1 MSLLPFA
8 LPLQRRLTK
17 MYTDTKSSLAFV
29 ADPAR
34 AEDSELSNLHRKLR
48 IQKDRLTTW
57 GLRWSEAS
65 RTDSSVGPEDAD
77 IDEALASAGLA
88 DVAGSVMATINA
100 VLAEAEPLWAASG
113 RAEKAPMEKGGVVW
127 DKGRFEDLVR
137 DLTSS
142 IDTLYDISRAR
153 QTEPP
158 KKGRKI
164 EMVVEE
170 ERAFEKTRMEAPRVI
185 DPRELKGWVGA
196 GVALQSDGNS
206 LPKVLDMGKRTIL
219 YMTKQAPMRPWA
231 TESEEVCFPVML
243 EFASYDPI
251 YSITGISPSMTR
263 FEKLFAGLQKRN
275 ETGRPEFGVLNL
287 IGYFEEENSRFGLV
301 YELPARF
308 PNTTLSNSVVSRP
321 FYTRLADMLQMRA
334 QEPPLEVRYRLAY
347 NLATSVFDLHSKGV
361 VHGNLAACNIA
372 FFEQITPRPDG
383 EWVHPAVNVRRPY
396 LTAYDLFPEPGRPS
410 DAANAA
416 EVAWYRHE
424 LDPRLTPHTPLTP
437 ESRSL
442 DLYSL
447 AMLLVEIGLWSVS
460 RDIRHGVAG
469 IGIALDIKVETE
481 EVNKQLAARC
491 GTAYLRAVKAC
502 WGAVDDEISAVTR
515 PDVVLQKV
523 YGRVLSSLE
532 KCCAIEDEED
542 EDIGDELL
550 TGSLPSV
557 SATPEISKSEKW
569 SSPSSSSV
577 SLPRHLGREKPLP
590 PPPPPPRRPSKEE
603 QMKAEDI
610 EINQM
615 IQSLHIKPEPISEKS
630 PIVQIEDPTT
640 RPKPKSRRFPSNEII
655 QEHLDSW
662 HSTLM
667 PQINHALRGFYR
679 KYPESVE
686 ISLESIGETPQKA
699 KPTILVVCTSVGK
712 VKSILKRHF
721 SYDSATY
728 GLMVCRGKVM
738 RSRKRAP
745 KRSMA
750 RDEEYVEPKNS
761 HHQERPVNG
770 ASIGAFAEGQALMP
784 VSFGGLVMVDGEPFG
799 LTVHHMLDVP
809 SDSEDEDDDYSLP
822 TIRSSTLEPGP
833 APLTTEAL
841 EALGYELSDCDSE
854 TSSIASSILS
864 DEPSF
869 LEPGDIGGIAPDCAG
884 GYLVTQPALDD
895 VDPRIF
901 PSAETMTQD
910 YLDSYTLG
918 SLHASSG
925 LRRRACSLGLTH
937 EIDWALFRFSPG
949 RAPGENKVTGA
960 PAGWP
965 GALIPT
971 AHLGG
976 LPVRAVARTSGVT
989 QGRIQRAVTTV
1000 KLRGRQT
1007 PSQSFTVEGG
1017 LGVPGDSGAWVL
1029 AEGGACGHVLAWS
1042 DKRKV
1047 GYFCP
1052 MEVMFEDI
1060 KGTLGARVVE
1070 FPGASGVEVGD
1081 EEDDEAMVEI
1091 EEVQVPGDK
1100 EKMDE
1105 MGLSV
1110 YSLLKGG
1117 QVKGEVEEVDL
1128 VTGMEGMCVRA

>member
-1 MSLLPFA
+1 
-8 LPLQRRLTK
+8 

-29 ADPAR
+29 AAPAR
-34 AEDSELSNLHRKLR
+34 AEDAELSNLHRKLR

-65 RTDSSVGPEDAD
+65 RADSPIGPENAD

-88 DVAGSVMATINA
+88 DVAGSVMATIKA

-113 RAEKAPMEKGGVVW
+113 RMEKAPMEKGGVVW

-153 QTEPP
+153 LSEPP

-164 EMVVEE
+164 EIVVEE
-170 ERAFEKTRMEAPRVI
+170 ERAFEKTRMDAPRVI

-219 YMTKQAPMRPWA
+219 YMTKQAPKKSWA
-231 TESEEVCFPVML
+231 TEGEEVCFPVML

-251 YSITGISPSMTR
+251 YSVTGISPSMTR
-263 FEKLFAGLQKRN
+263 FEKLFAGLQRRN
-275 ETGRPEFGVLNL
+275 EEAGRPEFGVLNL

-308 PNTTLSNSVVSRP
+308 PTTTLSNSAVSRP
-321 FYTRLADMLQMRA
+321 FYTRLADMMQMRA

-372 FFEQITPRPDG
+372 FFEQITPRADG
-383 EWVHPAVNVRRPY
+383 EWVHPTVNVRRPY
-396 LTAYDLFPEPGRPS
+396 LTAYDLFPEPGRPA
-410 DAANAA
+410 DVANAA

-491 GTAYLRAVKAC
+491 GTAYLRAVQAC

-515 PDVVLQKV
+515 SDVVLQKV

-532 KCCAIEDEED
+532 KCCAIEEEEEED
-542 EDIGDELL
+542 VGDELL
-550 TGSLPSV
+550 TGSLPSL
-557 SATPEISKSEKW
+557 SASPEISKSENRPAP
-569 SSPSSSSV
+569 SPSSV
-577 SLPRHLGREKPLP
+577 SLPRHALGREKPLP
-590 PPPPPPRRPSKEE
+590 PPPPPRKKTRSRMDP
-603 QMKAEDI
+603 EDI

-615 IQSLHIKPEPISEKS
+615 IQSLHIKPEPMSEKS
-630 PIVQIEDPTT
+630 QIALVEETT
-640 RPKPKSRRFPSNEII
+640 IRPKPKSRRFPNNEII
-655 QEHLDSW
+655 QEHLDRW
-662 HSTLM
+662 HDTLM

-686 ISLESIGETPQKA
+686 ISLESIGETPQKT

-721 SYDSATY
+721 SYDSTTY

-738 RSRKRAP
+738 RSRKRAA

-809 SDSEDEDDDYSLP
+809 SDSECDDDDYSPP
-822 TIRSSTLEPGP
+822 TIRSSDIEPGP

-854 TSSIASSILS
+854 TSSIASSIFS
-864 DEPSF
+864 EESSAV
-869 LEPGDIGGIAPDCAG
+869 EPGDIGGIEPDCAG

-895 VDPRIF
+895 VDPRLF
-901 PSAETMTQD
+901 PSADTMTQD

-918 SLHASSG
+918 PLHASSG
-925 LRRRACSLGLTH
+925 LRRRACDLGLTH

-949 RAPGENKVTGA
+949 REPGENKIAGA

-971 AHLGG
+971 AQLGG
-976 LPVRAVARTSGVT
+976 LSVRAVARTSGVT

-1000 KLRGRQT
+1000 KFRGRQT

-1029 AEGGACGHVLAWS
+1029 ADGGACGHVLAWS
-1042 DKRKV
+1042 EKRRV

-1052 MEVMFEDI
+1052 MEIIFADI
-1060 KGTLGARVVE
+1060 KGTLGAGIVE
-1070 FPGASGVEVGD
+1070 FPGVTEVEAGD
-1081 EEDDEAMVEI
+1081 GNEDEAMLEL

-1100 EKMDE
+1100 EKLDE
-1105 MGLSV
+1105 VGLSV
-1110 YSLLKGG
+1110 YSFLKGG
-1117 QVKGEVEEVDL
+1117 QVKDEVEDVDL